1 MGSSVSSKD
10 RWLSPEPAKTRTQG
24 VRRPEPRIE
33 PPENPRAGR
42 PGAIGDDEVLFEA
55 LQKNAGLVAQTA
67 EALGVSYQAVYQR
80 VKGDPRWQEIID
92 EARMKVC
99 DIGEAHYINKVR
111 TGDMKAVDRF
121 MRYHAKDR
129 GYTTRHE
136 IGGPNGGPIP
146 VAGVDVT
153 VKLVRASPGDD
164 E

>member
-1 MGSSVSSKD
+1 MSSSVSSKQ
-10 RWLSPEPAKTRTQG
+10 RWLSPKPQKTQHRPGRT
-24 VRRPEPRIE
+24 PDIRIA

-42 PGAIGDDEVLFEA
+42 PGAIGDDEVLFDA

-111 TGDMKAVDRF
+111 TGDM
-121 MRYHAKDR
+121 
-129 GYTTRHE
+129 
-136 IGGPNGGPIP
+136 
-146 VAGVDVT
+146 
-153 VKLVRASPGDD
+153 
-164 E
+164 